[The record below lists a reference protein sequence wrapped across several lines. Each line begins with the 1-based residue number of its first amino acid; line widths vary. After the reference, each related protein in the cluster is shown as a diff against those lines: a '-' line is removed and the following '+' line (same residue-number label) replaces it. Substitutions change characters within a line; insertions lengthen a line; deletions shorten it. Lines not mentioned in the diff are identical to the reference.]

1 MFKVVNGYACT
12 SGCDVAVAKK
22 GIDPRNP
29 RNDPVKQEMLDAKD
43 PAKAARKAVEEAREA
58 RLDPRRSD
66 DPAVVYGGALAG
78 RSAPA
83 TGAASAAVGTVSP
96 LGTRLDVL
104 V

>member
-1 MFKVVNGYACT
+1 MFKVVNGFACT

-22 GIDPRNP
+22 GVDPRNP

-78 RSAPA
+78 RATAATSTAPA
-83 TGAASAAVGTVSP
+83 GVGTASP
-96 LGTRLDVL
+96 LGSRLDIL